1 MVTTQRFET
10 TLWRPDGEGTSTF
23 IPVPLDVRATFG
35 RARPPVLVTVNGY
48 TYRSTIAVYG
58 GHSYLPVNRE
68 HREKAGVAP
77 GDTVTV
83 ELTSDADSRQ
93 VHVPDDLQAALDG
106 DSAVRARFDA
116 LSYSHRREYVIWVE
130 GAKRPETRKRRISQ
144 TVQRL
149 GRGERL
155 KS

>member
-1 MVTTQRFET
+1 VTTQRFET
-10 TLWRPDGEGTSTF
+10 TLWRPEGEGSSTF
-23 IPVPLDVRATFG
+23 IRVPLDVRAAFG

-58 GHSYLPVNRE
+58 GRSYLPVNKE

-83 ELTSDADSRQ
+83 ELAPDADPRDMQ
-93 VHVPDDLQAALDG
+93 VPEDLGNALDR
-106 DSAVRARFDA
+106 DPAVRALFDA
-116 LSYSHRREYVIWVE
+116 LSYSHRREYLIWVD
-130 GAKRPETRKRRISQ
+130 GAKRPETRHRRVTQ
-144 TVQRL
+144 TIERL
-149 GRGERL
+149 RRGERL

>member
-1 MVTTQRFET
+1 VTTKRFET

-68 HREKAGVAP
+68 HRERAGVAP

-93 VHVPDDLQAALDG
+93 VDMPDELRVALDA
-106 DSAVRARFDA
+106 DADVRARFDA
-116 LSYSHRREYVIWVE
+116 LSYSHRREYVIWIE

-149 GRGERL
+149 RRGERL
-155 KS
+155 DS

>member
-1 MVTTQRFET
+1 MTTQRFET
-10 TLWRPDGEGTSTF
+10 TLWRPDGEESSTF

-58 GHSYLPVNRE
+58 GRSYLPVNRE
-68 HREKAGVAP
+68 NREKAGVAP

-83 ELTSDADSRQ
+83 ELAPDADPRDIQ
-93 VHVPDDLQAALDG
+93 VPDDLRAALD
-106 DSAVRARFDA
+106 DDPSVRALFDA
-116 LSYSHRREYVIWVE
+116 LSYSHRREYVIWVD
-130 GAKRPETRKRRISQ
+130 GTKRPETRRRRVTQ
-144 TVQRL
+144 TVERL
-149 GRGERL
+149 RRGERL

>member
-1 MVTTQRFET
+1 VTTKRFET

-93 VHVPDDLQAALDG
+93 VDMPDELRAALDA
-106 DSAVRARFDA
+106 DADVRARFDT
-116 LSYSHRREYVIWVE
+116 LSYSHRREYVIWIE

-149 GRGERL
+149 RRGERL
-155 KS
+155 DS